1 MIELDA
7 GQKAMVAGWV
17 EKLEGNP
24 PEKRPADCQA
34 YAMEQFKRLYEVRD
48 GAWVRREKKTQ
59 EAFKTVAGKKRPA
72 SDFLVDADNPS
83 EWSLPVKVNG
93 KVDHGLMQEAWVA
106 LHEGPNNARALSKL
120 KALYHRE
127 GMSLP
132 SEEAMIKFTE
142 DEQFT
147 DAVIIGKDDRFYHVP
162 FKDEVLAPLGEWREV
177 VRQWVFVEVDTQEV
191 DFAESGVAVNLSEA
205 AATDTEPLV
214 MDVCLIQPGWGN
226 SRDNNYYPKEM
237 LRRDAKKFIGAH
249 QFEKDHTDDKSSRDY
264 VSTITDI
271 VGETPEGGP
280 IARVVVHS
288 PDFAARMRLLDKA
301 GLLKEMPC
309 SILASGVATEG
320 VKIGGKKGNQVES
333 ITKVHAVD
341 WVTAAGAGGHA
352 LAISEQEASMDEEKK
367 VTEDAVAEVSVDGT
381 EVVLAEED
389 AVPVEPE
396 TVEPEADSA
405 DETPESDEDK
415 KDDEVLPLA
424 GEEVARALEG
434 LPTAAQAKLKERKY
448 QNAEELAEAVKAE
461 KAYISDLTEA
471 GKPFA
476 QGSSKAPNRVDLAE
490 VEKRQDAVNARFLS
504 TRGTN

>member
-7 GQKAMVAGWV
+7 GQKAMVAGWIAT
-17 EKLEGNP
+17 LEGNP
-24 PEKRPADCQA
+24 QEKRPADCHA
-34 YAMEQFKRLYEVRD
+34 YAMEQFKRLYEIRD
-48 GAWVRREKKTQ
+48 GAWVRKTVKTQ

-72 SDFLVDADNPS
+72 SDFLVVTDNPS
-83 EWSLPVKVNG
+83 EWALPVKVNG
-93 KVDHGLMQEAWVA
+93 KVDHQLMGEAWVA
-106 LHEGPNNARALSKL
+106 LHEGPNNTKALSKL
-120 KALYHRE
+120 KALYRKE
-127 GMSLP
+127 EMPLP
-132 SEEAMIKFTE
+132 TEEVDMIKFTE

-147 DAVIIGKDDRFYHVP
+147 DAVIIEKDDRFYHAP
-162 FKDEVLAPLGEWREV
+162 FKDAALAPLGEWREV
-177 VRQWVFVEVDTQEV
+177 VRQWVFVEVETQEV

-205 AATDTEPLV
+205 AATESEPLV

-226 SRDNNYYPKEM
+226 AKDKHYYPKEM
-237 LRRDAKKFIGAH
+237 LKREAHKFIGAH
-249 QFEKDHTDDKSSRDY
+249 QFEKDHTDDKTSRDY
-264 VSTITDI
+264 VSTIVDI

-280 IARVVVHS
+280 IAKVVVHD
-288 PDFAARMRLLDKA
+288 PGFAERMRLLDKA

-309 SILASGVATEG
+309 SIMAGGIATE
-320 VKIGGKKGNQVES
+320 KEIDGKKGMQVES

-352 LAISEQEASMDEEKK
+352 LAISEQEASMDEEPK
-367 VTEDAVAEVSVDGT
+367 VTEDVVESVDGT

-389 AVPVEPE
+389 AEPVEPE
-396 TVEPEADSA
+396 TAEPEAS

-415 KDDEVLPLA
+415 KDDEVEPLT
-424 GEEVARALEG
+424 GEEVAKALEG

-448 QNAEELAEAVKAE
+448 KDAEELAEVVRME
-461 KAYISDLTEA
+461 RAYISDLTEA